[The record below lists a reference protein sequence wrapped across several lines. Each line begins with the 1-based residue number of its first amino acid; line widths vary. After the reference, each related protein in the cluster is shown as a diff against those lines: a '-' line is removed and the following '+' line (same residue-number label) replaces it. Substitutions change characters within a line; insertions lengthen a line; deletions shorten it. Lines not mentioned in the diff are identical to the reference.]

1 MIKIISTV
9 LLLTLSACNQ
19 NNSNSN
25 TSSQPSAAPISRL
38 NDPYWTNVV
47 VDQVRAREESNKGIA
62 HIIEGTNFQ
71 IQKTPY
77 GVFTL
82 EKKNGN
88 REAFVSIIDQPS
100 LLWIVDCENKLL
112 KNENDAQWEEI
123 KPGTIAGR
131 VLVNICNLPSF
142 KMDY

>member
-1 MIKIISTV
+1 MTKVISA
-9 LLLTLSACNQ
+9 LLFLALSACNQ
-19 NNSNSN
+19 NNSN
-25 TSSQPSAAPISRL
+25 TSDRQPAKPISRL
-38 NDPYWTNVV
+38 NDPYWKNVV
-47 VDQVRAREESNKGIA
+47 VDQVRASEESNKGLA

-71 IQKTPY
+71 LQRTPY

-88 REAFVSIIDQPS
+88 REAFVSIIDQPP
-100 LLWIVDCENKLL
+100 LLWIVDCNEKLL
-112 KNENDAQWEEI
+112 KNDNEAQWEEI

>member
-1 MIKIISTV
+1 MIKIIST
-9 LLLTLSACNQ
+9 LLFLALCACNQ

-25 TSSQPSAAPISRL
+25 TSGQQPAKPLSRL

-47 VDQVRAREESNKGIA
+47 VDQVRAREESIKGLA

-71 IQKTPY
+71 LQMTPY

-82 EKKNGN
+82 EKRNGN
-88 REAFVSIIDQPS
+88 RQAFVSIIDQQP
-100 LLWIVDCENKLL
+100 LPWIVDCDQKLL
-112 KNENDAQWEEI
+112 KNDNEAQWEEI

-131 VLVNICNLPSF
+131 ILVNICNLPSF